1 MRIALAGD
9 VMLGRLVDEYCIRN
23 RAWPPETAWGD
34 VLPLLLATDLR
45 LCNLECVVSR
55 TGEPWHPDSKAFHF
69 RAHPRAVEVL
79 ASARI
84 DGVTLANNHSL
95 DYGAVALAECLA

>member
-9 VMLGRLVDEYCIRN
+9 VMLGRLVDEYRIRN

-55 TGEPWHPDSKAFHF
+55 TGEPWKRCTP
-69 RAHPRAVEVL
+69 
-79 ASARI
+79 I
-84 DGVTLANNHSL
+84 
-95 DYGAVALAECLA
+95 